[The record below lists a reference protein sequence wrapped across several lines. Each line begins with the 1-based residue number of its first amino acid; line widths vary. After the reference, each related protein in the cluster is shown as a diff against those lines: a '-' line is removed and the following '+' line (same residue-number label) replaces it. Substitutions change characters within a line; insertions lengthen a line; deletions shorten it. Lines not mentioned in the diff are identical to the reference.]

1 MHFPLYECSRILA
14 CEISDM
20 INGATELGKLLR
32 QLQRAETVEQPSSCQ
47 GESGHGSMDGG
58 ISRVASTHSDH
69 SMDLPKLQSQMLDIG
84 EEIAVR
90 REGEMMGEMS
100 LITGQRRTATVVA
113 STDCTMIS
121 LDHGAI
127 RPLLVSKPELA
138 QDLAE
143 LVHSRL
149 AGKPFTSGVTL
160 RLHQAMSC
168 GSFWF
173 ACMGGAEM
181 SKHVGARREFLII
194 GMACMSP
201 CFSCVFACIFSHVQ
215 AFVGALS
222 DCHMLWEGYIVHT
235 QVT

>member
-1 MHFPLYECSRILA
+1 MLA
-14 CEISDM
+14 CKTTDDM
-20 INGATELGKLLR
+20 NAWE
-32 QLQRAETVEQPSSCQ
+32 QWVLQRAETAEQPPSCH
-47 GESGHGSMDGG
+47 GSGHGSTDGG
-58 ISRVASTHSDH
+58 LSRVASTHSDH
-69 SMDLPKLQSQMLDIG
+69 SVDLPKLQSQMLDIG
-84 EEIAVR
+84 DEIAVR

-121 LDHGAI
+121 LDHAAI

-173 ACMGGAEM
+173 ACMGGVEM

-194 GMACMSP
+194 GMYWYQ
-201 CFSCVFACIFSHVQ
+201 CFLCRFACISACICLF
-215 AFVGALS
+215 
-222 DCHMLWEGYIVHT
+222 
-235 QVT
+235 